1 MPKSTFVAA
10 ETSSAKE
17 APSASKLS
25 TSFFAPLNP
34 PMTDWRGKSVW
45 IVGASSGIGEA
56 TASALHAR
64 GAQVTVSA
72 RKESALQDFVVRHPG
87 SRALVLDAADRHAVQ
102 SAADALLASGPIDCV
117 IYCAGHYNAMRA
129 FDLDLAD
136 MERHML
142 VNYTGALYVLHAV
155 IPALMTQG
163 HGHIS
168 LVGSVAGYR
177 GLPNSLAYGPT
188 KAALINLAETLYL
201 DLRDKGVGVSLISP
215 GFVQTPLTANNAFD
229 MPALITPAQAAQ
241 AMVKG
246 WAQGQFEIHFPK
258 RFTLWMQLLRL
269 LPYRLFFALVK
280 RATL

>member
-1 MPKSTFVAA
+1 MPKQAFAQNQPAPYATKTVAKRRA
-10 ETSSAKE
+10 RG
-17 APSASKLS
+17 
-25 TSFFAPLNP
+25 FFAPLNP
-34 PMTDWRGKSVW
+34 PIQDWQGKSVW

-56 TASALHAR
+56 TASTLHAL
-64 GAQVTVSA
+64 GARVTVSA
-72 RKESALQDFVVRHPG
+72 RKEAALQNFAARHPG
-87 SRALVLDAADRHAVQ
+87 SRALVLDAADPAAVQ
-102 SAADALLASGPIDCV
+102 AAAHTLLAAGPLDCV

-129 FDLDLAD
+129 FALDVPD
-136 MERHML
+136 MERHMQ
-142 VNYTGALYVLHAV
+142 VNYTGALYVLQAV
-155 IPALMTQG
+155 IPALLAQG

-201 DLRDKGVGVSLISP
+201 DVRDRGIGVSLISP
-215 GFVQTPLTANNAFD
+215 GFVQTPLTANNAFA

-246 WAQGQFEIHFPK
+246 WSRGRFEIHFPK

-269 LPYRLFFALVK
+269 LPDRLFFALVK